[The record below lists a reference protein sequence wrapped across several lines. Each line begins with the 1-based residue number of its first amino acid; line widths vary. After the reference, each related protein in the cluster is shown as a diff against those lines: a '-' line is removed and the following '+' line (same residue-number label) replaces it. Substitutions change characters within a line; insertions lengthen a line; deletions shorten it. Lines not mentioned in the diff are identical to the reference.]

1 MSESLRSRLSQDEL
15 RTFLAVARLRSFSA
29 AADLLHKSTSAISYR
44 IKTLEDSVD
53 APLFQ
58 RTTRAV
64 TLTPSGEYL
73 YEKASQIFDWLH
85 TLPDELKQVRE
96 GIEPHFNLVV
106 NNLLYDSASIAAL
119 LAHLAERF
127 PYTEINVRREVYM
140 GVWDQMLHNGGHLA
154 LGVPGFDSVHDDF
167 TTLPLGVVNWV
178 FVVAPSHPLALAE
191 GPLGS
196 NELRAYPAINVEDTS
211 LHMAKR
217 TAWRLARQRELYVP
231 DMQTKI
237 ACHVAGLGVG
247 FLPAPI
253 AGELVRQGLL
263 LERPV
268 VVGRQP
274 SPLAL
279 AWRSAGTGQIA
290 TYLKQLCVANDA
302 TLRPFFAPIDPHGP
316 RPHDGEFGARR

>member
-1 MSESLRSRLSQDEL
+1 MGQDEL

-73 YEKASQIFDWLH
+73 YEKASQIFGWLQ
-85 TLPDELKQVRE
+85 TLPDELKQVKE

-106 NNLLYDSASIAAL
+106 NNLLYDADSTAQL

-127 PYTEINVRREVYM
+127 PYTAINVRRAVYM
-140 GVWDQMLHNGGHLA
+140 GVWDQMLHHGGHLA
-154 LGVPGFDSVHDDF
+154 LGVPGFDSIHDDF
-167 TTLPLGVVNWV
+167 MTTPVGFVNWV
-178 FVVAPSHPLALAE
+178 FVVAPTHPLALAQK
-191 GPLGS
+191 PLT
-196 NELRAYPAINVEDTS
+196 NDELRAFPAINVEDSSVNIT
-211 LHMAKR
+211 KR
-217 TAWRLARQRELYVP
+217 TAWRLSRQRELLVP

-247 FLPAPI
+247 FLPAPV
-253 AGELVRQGLL
+253 ASALQRQRLLV
-263 LERPV
+263 ERAV
-268 VVGRQP
+268 EAGRQP

-279 AWRSAGTGQIA
+279 AWRRTGAGRITDS
-290 TYLKQLCVANDA
+290 LRELCLAND
-302 TLRPFFAPIDPHGP
+302 RIVQPFFAPVD
-316 RPHDGEFGARR
+316 RSS